1 MKEEISKTQDKVIM
15 NILKYLDTR
24 LPNISDNKTEAY
36 AKYLSEITELKQK
49 RIQTI
54 LNTNLKRR
62 ITFYEIY
69 QIAAALKVS
78 MNELF
83 TFDDSK

>member
-1 MKEEISKTQDKVIM
+1 MKEEKSKMQDKVVM
-15 NILKYLDTR
+15 NILKCLDNR
-24 LPNISDNKTEAY
+24 LPNISDNRIDAY
-36 AKYLSEITELKQK
+36 SKYLSEITELKQK